1 MKYLQGKKDF
11 DLIICEDDIPVPVFN
26 QVLVRVLA
34 CGICG
39 TDLHFLK
46 TKKDHKICF
55 ARGRAENRGV
65 REFSAGGRL
74 PRREKRD
81 ILDSNFQRFDD
92 FHLGR
97 RDPWES
103 GSQWR

>member
-1 MKYLQGKKDF
+1 MKISIKIY
-11 DLIICEDDIPVPVFN
+11 DLDMLFN
-26 QVLVRVLA
+26 
-34 CGICG
+34 
-39 TDLHFLK
+39 FLK

-55 ARGRAENRGV
+55 ARERAENRGV